1 MAPNIDIQ
9 PPHFV
14 FYPVDEC
21 EKVTVQRAVAVV
33 GQVFQ
38 LSFAAVCDELI
49 QQETLGRC
57 IGCAVNHPS
66 QREHSCLMMDDEEA
80 WFRYFDQAL
89 DDIDH
94 AHVMTIVEKVCS
106 TLGFK
111 LQDNNWKAYL
121 SELTKLTKTAMY
133 LASLELKN
141 QSGEVAQA
149 EELKDRI
156 ICAIYYG
163 PNGLKWNDF
172 SRLKS
177 ARYSNQELF
186 EVKPIKDSCAG
197 TTGTRKELS
206 VDMDFVIN
214 EIKNKLRF

>member
-1 MAPNIDIQ
+1 MAPNIEIQ

-33 GQVFQ
+33 GHVFQ
-38 LSFAAVCDELI
+38 LVFAAVCDELI

-80 WFRYFDQAL
+80 WFRYFDQA
-89 DDIDH
+89 IDGIDL
-94 AHVMTIVEKVCS
+94 AHVMTIAESVCS
-106 TLGFK
+106 ALGFK
-111 LQDNNWKAYL
+111 LDNNWEAYL
-121 SELTKLTKTAMY
+121 SELTKLPKTAMY

-156 ICAIYYG
+156 ICAIITAQMG
-163 PNGLKWNDF
+163 
-172 SRLKS
+172 
-177 ARYSNQELF
+177 
-186 EVKPIKDSCAG
+186 
-197 TTGTRKELS
+197 
-206 VDMDFVIN
+206 
-214 EIKNKLRF
+214 